1 MPLSIQFILY
11 FLCYLIKLSLE
22 LVLELEAKMLRCIS
36 CISKINFLMGFH
48 SPIFIIFIC
57 DLQMVQLLPIKLTK
71 GTMKFYF

>member
-36 CISKINFLMGFH
+36 CLSKINFLMGFH
-48 SPIFIIFIC
+48 SPIFIC

-71 GTMKFYF
+71 GTMKF